1 MQPFYVL
8 NDYIKMTEDRL
19 KKIQAKHFHLMPG
32 SCCSLCCL
40 GSGDTGDSGCPQF
53 PVPQRNICR
62 VLPRHMHSKSARLAP
77 AAGGRHVEAEAE
89 RERDGQIQR
98 PGGAEHRGRLSE
110 VIFFPWSSFLA
121 IFLSAPPPF

>member
-1 MQPFYVL
+1 MQPFYLL

-77 AAGGRHVEAEAE
+77 AAGGRHVEAERE
-89 RERDGQIQR
+89 REREMDKYNVQ
-98 PGGAEHRGRLSE
+98 E
-110 VIFFPWSSFLA
+110 
-121 IFLSAPPPF
+121 APNTEGV